1 MAHTLKA
8 VPGIDEIKAY
18 ATVKQVHAAY
28 NAGKLTPSELTERY
42 LKRAEG
48 TKTGAYLQV
57 LRDRAMAQAKAHDAV
72 LKREGKVPPGQP
84 LFGIPL
90 GIKDVLTMDGV
101 RTTCGSRM
109 LENYVPPYTGTA
121 VERLERAGAI
131 SLGKLNMDEFAMGS
145 SNENSAFGPVNHPT
159 HPDRVPGGS
168 SGGSGAAVRAGL
180 CVGALGTDTGGSIRL
195 PASYCGIVG
204 LKVTYGRVSR
214 FGLVAFSS
222 SLDSIGPM
230 THTVEDSARILQAMG
245 GFDPRD
251 STSADVP
258 MPDFIASAN
267 RDPDWSKVR
276 VGVPKEYFID
286 GIDPEVRSSVQRA
299 LDWYKSKGAKLV
311 DVSLPH
317 TKYAVATY
325 YVVAVSEA
333 SSNLARF
340 DGVRFGLR
348 PGQGEED
355 LTAFYKKN
363 RTLFGPEVK
372 RRIILGTF
380 ALSSGYYD
388 AYFNRAC
395 QVRAKLKEDF
405 DRAFEKCD
413 VIACPV
419 APTTAFKR
427 GEKTGDPLQ
436 MYLMDIFTIPA
447 SMAGMPGISIPCG
460 ADKDGLSIGLQLIA
474 PQFQEERLFSFG
486 AAFEKAHPEMQSLG
500 GAAQ

>member
-1 MAHTLKA
+1 MALKQ
-8 VPGIDEIKAY
+8 VPGFDDIRSL
-18 ATVKQVHAAY
+18 ATVRKVHEAY
-28 NAGKLTPSELTERY
+28 NARKVSAVEVTERY
-42 LKRAEG
+42 LQRAEK
-48 TKTGAYLQV
+48 TTTGAYLMV
-57 LRDRAMAQAKAHDAV
+57 CRDRALAQARKCDEV
-72 LKREGKVPPGQP
+72 LKRDGKVPAGAS

-90 GIKDVLTMDGV
+90 GIKDVLTMDGI
-101 RTTCGSRM
+101 RTTCGSKM
-109 LENYVPPYTGTA
+109 LENYVPPYTATA
-121 VERLERAGAI
+121 VEKLEAAGAI
-131 SLGKLNMDEFAMGS
+131 SVGKLNMDEFAMGS
-145 SNENSAFGPVNHPT
+145 SNENSAYGPVNHPT

-195 PASYCGIVG
+195 PASYCGVVG
-204 LKVTYGRVSR
+204 VKPTYGRVSR
-214 FGLVAFSS
+214 YGLVAFAS

-230 THTVEDSARILQAMG
+230 THSVEDSARILQTMA

-251 STSADVP
+251 STSAQVAV
-258 MPDFIASAN
+258 PDFLGAAGH
-267 RDPDWSKVR
+267 DPDWSKLR
-276 VGVPKEYFID
+276 IGVPKEYFID
-286 GIDPEVRSSVQRA
+286 GIDPEVRKAVEAA
-299 LDWYKSKGAKLV
+299 LKWYQSKGAKLV
-311 DVSLPH
+311 DVTLPH

-340 DGVRFGLR
+340 DGVRYGVR
-348 PGQGEED
+348 AKGSSDGED
-355 LTAFYKKN
+355 LTGFYKNN
-363 RTLFGPEVK
+363 RAFFGPEVK

-395 QVRAKLKEDF
+395 QVRARLKQDF

-447 SMAGMPGISIPCG
+447 SMAGMPGISVPCG
-460 ADKDGLSIGLQLIA
+460 ADSQGLSIGLQLIA
-474 PQFQEERLFSFG
+474 PQFEEARLFAAAG
-486 AAFEKAHPEMQSLG
+486 AFERAHAEVQSV
-500 GAAQ
+500 